1 MKPQKTTKLI
11 ALLSTSVTI
20 CSHVSAQTDAEVHLI
35 LEGVAE
41 EYRANLPMTVD
52 ANTVLY
58 SARRDLTVNRRLVY
72 LYRLNTPRSA
82 LSLPLDTLAAQQK
95 EESLAYFC
103 SQPALEPFRDIGVS
117 FEYNYSDSDK
127 QYLFSVYLDP
137 SECREGGSEDKTKI
151 LTHKKTKR
159 KKL

>member
-1 MKPQKTTKLI
+1 MQNPIKTLGLA
-11 ALLSTSVTI
+11 ALSIFCHS
-20 CSHVSAQTDAEVHLI
+20 VSAMTDAQVHQILDEV
-35 LEGVAE
+35 AA
-41 EYRANLPMTVD
+41 EYRANLPETVN
-52 ANTVLY
+52 ANTMLY
-58 SARRDLTVNRRLVY
+58 GARRDLTVRRRLVY
-72 LYRLNTPRSA
+72 LYRIDTPRSA

-103 SQPALEPFRDIGVS
+103 SQPALEPFREIDVS

-137 SECREGGSEDKTKI
+137 SECPEGHSKDKTKRM
-151 LTHKKTKR
+151 TKMKSKR

>member
-1 MKPQKTTKLI
+1 MQNSIKTVGLV
-11 ALLSTSVTI
+11 ALSIFCHS
-20 CSHVSAQTDAEVHLI
+20 VSAMTDAQVHQILDEV
-35 LEGVAE
+35 AA
-41 EYRANLPMTVD
+41 EYRANLPETVN
-52 ANTVLY
+52 ANTTLY
-58 SARRDLTVNRRLVY
+58 GARRDLTVKRRLVY
-72 LYRLNTPRSA
+72 LFKINTLRSA

-103 SQPALEPFRDIGVS
+103 SQPALEPFREIDVS

-137 SECREGGSEDKTKI
+137 SECREGRSEDKTKR

>member
-1 MKPQKTTKLI
+1 MKIQNSIKTLTLAAI
-11 ALLSTSVTI
+11 V
-20 CSHVSAQTDAEVHLI
+20 VFGPSASAMTDNEVHKI
-35 LEGVAE
+35 LDEVAA
-41 EYRANLPMTVD
+41 EYRANLPETVD
-52 ANTVLY
+52 ANTTLY
-58 SARRDLTVNRRLVY
+58 GARRDLTAKRRLVY
-72 LYRLNTPRSA
+72 LYRINTPRSA

-137 SECREGGSEDKTKI
+137 SECPEGHSGDKTKRM
-151 LTHKKTKR
+151 TNKTTKR